1 MKTEQQYFEEA
12 VSLQTY
18 MDNMESQKEN
28 SFLIYNE
35 FEVPQDDEFIELLK
49 EKQPHVLVITEDWC
63 GDAMLNNPILRRI
76 GEAANI
82 EVRAVL
88 RDQNPELMDQ
98 YLTNGGRSIPI
109 YLLLNSAGE
118 AIEKWGP
125 RAPILQKYVMEGRS
139 KLPAEESPDFEEK
152 QKAFYSQLM
161 SEYTAKPANWLAVYE
176 DIRSAWLPVLQQV
189 K

>member
-12 VSLQTY
+12 ISLQAY
-18 MDNMESQKEN
+18 MDKMETQKEN

-76 GEAANI
+76 SEAATI

-88 RDQNPELMDQ
+88 RDENPELIDRH
-98 YLTNGGRSIPI
+98 LTNGGRSIPI
-109 YLLLNSAGE
+109 YLLMNASGE
-118 AIEKWGP
+118 VLEKWGP
-125 RAPILQKYVMEGRS
+125 RAPVLQEYVMDGRA
-139 KLPAEESPDFEEK
+139 KLPAKEAADFEEK
-152 QKAFYSQLM
+152 QKAFYSKLM
-161 SEYTAKPANWLAVYE
+161 FEYTMKPENWLTVYD
-176 DIRSAWLPVLQQV
+176 DIRSTWLPVLQLS